1 MKLRVVGFA
10 TISFFVA
17 ILSQAPVYQGTQ
29 SDLPKSEEEL
39 GKRLFMDSILSEDHS
54 ISCAS
59 CHIPE
64 YAFADTSA
72 LSKGVGGKLGTRNTP
87 SAMNM
92 VMRPFFFW
100 DGRAA
105 TLEEQALGPIENPV
119 EMNLP
124 LDSAVARLQRSEYY
138 QKAFQQIYGKAPSK
152 EGLASA
158 IAAFERT
165 LETGSP
171 YDRYADGDESAIS
184 ESAKRGIEVFNEKGK
199 CFDCHF
205 GPDMTGDEFRN
216 IGTFNGNTFNDVGR
230 FEISK
235 DSADLGRFKVPSLRN
250 VAVTAPY
257 MHDGSF
263 KTLREVIEYYNTPN
277 KFRPHAINRDTL
289 LLEPLGMTESEM
301 DDLEAFLESL
311 TAPRYLP
318 LLKELKAKQKKEEKK
333 D

>member
-1 MKLRVVGFA
+1 MKLRLVGFA
-10 TISFFVA
+10 AISFFVA
-17 ILSQAPVYQGTQ
+17 LLSQAPVYTGAK
-29 SDLPKSEEEL
+29 DPLPQSEEEL
-39 GKRLFMDSILSEDHS
+39 GKRLFSDSMLSEDYTL
-54 ISCAS
+54 SCAS

-64 YAFADTSA
+64 YAFADTAAVSV
-72 LSKGVGGKLGTRNTP
+72 GVGGKLGTRNTP
-87 SAMNM
+87 SSMNM

-105 TLEEQALGPIENPV
+105 TLEEQALMPIENPV

-124 LDSAVARLQRSEYY
+124 VDSAVARLKRSDYY
-138 QKAFQQIYGKAPSK
+138 QQAFQRIYGEAPSK
-152 EGLASA
+152 KGLAA
-158 IAAFERT
+158 ALAAFERT
-165 LETGSP
+165 LETGSA

-216 IGTFNGNTFNDVGR
+216 IGTFNGNNFNDIGR
-230 FEISK
+230 YEISK
-235 DSADLGRFKVPSLRN
+235 DSTDLGRFKVPSLRN

-289 LLEPLGMTESEM
+289 LLEPLGMTEEEM
-301 DDLEAFLESL
+301 DDLQAFMESL
-311 TAPRYLP
+311 TAPRYIP
-318 LLKELKAKQKKEEKK
+318 LLNKLKEEEKK
-333 D
+333 KNKK